1 MSESEAAGRLINM
14 PGIVDAAA
22 TTPSQSVGVPRL
34 FAKGFRTGDL
44 DIVELSKAK
53 KPTKQSIR
61 KTLLPLDCV
70 SMYPPTWNLQLRFL
84 DGFKFL
90 RCPSMRAMGFAC
102 ALLHHG
108 DVFVSNGDRKTIEW

>member
-1 MSESEAAGRLINM
+1 MSESEAAGRLTNM

-22 TTPSQSVGVPRL
+22 TTPSQSVGVPIL

-53 KPTKQSIR
+53 KPMKQSIR

-70 SMYPPTWNLQLRFL
+70 SMCPPTRNLLLRLL

-90 RCPSMRAMGFAC
+90 RYSSMMGNGPHVCPAPP
-102 ALLHHG
+102 
-108 DVFVSNGDRKTIEW
+108 W

>member
-1 MSESEAAGRLINM
+1 MSESEAAGRLTNM

-53 KPTKQSIR
+53 KPMKQSIR
-61 KTLLPLDCV
+61 KMLLPLDFV
-70 SMYPPTWNLQLRFL
+70 SMYPRLGIFCLGFLTDLSFYDPKGNSMFTAFAVKRF
-84 DGFKFL
+84 GKC
-90 RCPSMRAMGFAC
+90 R
-102 ALLHHG
+102 
-108 DVFVSNGDRKTIEW
+108 RKHT

>member
-1 MSESEAAGRLINM
+1 M

-53 KPTKQSIR
+53 KPMKQSIR
-61 KTLLPLDCV
+61 KTLLPLDFV
-70 SMYPPTWNLQLRFL
+70 SMYPPTWNLLLRL

-102 ALLHHG
+102 ARLSHAN
-108 DVFVSNGDRKTIEW
+108 VFVGNGDRKTSEW